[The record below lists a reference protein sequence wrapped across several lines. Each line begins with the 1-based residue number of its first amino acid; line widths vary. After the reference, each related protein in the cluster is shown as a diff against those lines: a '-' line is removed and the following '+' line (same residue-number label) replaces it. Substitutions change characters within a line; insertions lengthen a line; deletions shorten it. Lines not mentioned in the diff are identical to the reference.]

1 MVDYAAIKKRRST
14 PAKPVGIRLAKES
27 GPARSRSRSVKK
39 TVTKSASPKKSPKKT
54 TTGEASD
61 FKYIGFSYT
70 DPSAVFLISI
80 LFSVV
85 FVVGH
90 KKEGDVDAHLSA
102 RPLAEI
108 PETLFNFLLDPCF
121 LAGGLFLA
129 VALHLANSDHNDLY
143 GKLSGNKPDPDTM
156 TKYEIY
162 AAGWYLW
169 NGCICHVMLDGMAG
183 GNWGNHLMNANY
195 RLLDLRFNWEDRGT
209 AGGPHASDVAA
220 ALTVTQTELW
230 CHSTLCLF
238 AYVGYCRDSAWK
250 QEIGIL
256 ALAFQ
261 LFGAIV
267 FVGPEFLTGCINMV
281 PHNEYNCMPDTG
293 SLYNLFY
300 FYFGV
305 GANFVW
311 VVIPVYMIWEAVHS
325 SAAQKEGK

>member
-1 MVDYAAIKKRRST
+1 MKSTHPNIVCLPAAIKKRRST
-14 PAKPVGIRLAKES
+14 PARGAKT
-27 GPARSRSRSVKK
+27 PTRTRSRSATPKK
-39 TVTKSASPKKSPKKT
+39 SAKSASPKSSSSS
-54 TTGEASD
+54 ASD
-61 FKYIGFSYT
+61 FKYIGFSRS

-85 FVVGH
+85 FVTGH
-90 KKEGDVDAHLSA
+90 PKTDTEAAHLSL
-102 RPLAEI
+102 RPIEEI
-108 PETLFNFLLDPCF
+108 PGTLVNFLMDPCF
-121 LAGGLFLA
+121 LVGGLFLA
-129 VALHLANSDHNDLY
+129 IALHLANSDDKLL
-143 GKLSGNKPDPDTM
+143 GKLSGNKPDPESM
-156 TKYEIY
+156 TWYETY

-183 GNWGNHLMNANY
+183 GNWGNALMNKNY
-195 RLLDLRFNWEDRGT
+195 RQLDLRFNYEQKGT
-209 AGGPHASDVAA
+209 AGGPHPSDVAA

-230 CHSTLCLF
+230 CHSVLCLF
-238 AYVGYCRDSAWK
+238 AYVGYCRDAKWK

-267 FVGPEFLTGCINMV
+267 FVGPEFLTGCLNMV
-281 PHNEYNCMPDTG
+281 PHNEFNCMPDTG

-311 VVIPVYMIWEAVHS
+311 VVIPVWMIWEEVRS
-325 SAAQKEGK
+325 SAAAKK